1 MHKKMRLIAILI
13 IAFLIPT
20 AAAQA
25 YYGTL
30 TGELRDSMTLGL
42 WTHGANVEVFNCNT
56 LATIITD
63 TVGISG
69 TFNIDISGVTTPTA
83 LCVEVTFADGGK
95 GIPGNAAKGPFL
107 DRLANNGNLNTG
119 VYFTGT
125 GPNAITL
132 RDLSATPHTETGGLG
147 VGLVLALGL
156 LTLGGLI
163 MLRRRRATH

>member
-42 WTHGANVEVFNCNT
+42 WTHGANVELFNCNT
-56 LATIITD
+56 LATITSA
-63 TVGISG
+63 TVDASG
-69 TFNIDISGVTTPTA
+69 TFNIDVSTLVTTTTP

-95 GIPGNAAKGPFL
+95 GIPGNAAKGPYT
-107 DRLANNGNLNTG
+107 DRASGSGNLNTG

-132 RDLSATPHTETGGLG
+132 RDLSATPHAETGGLG
-147 VGLVLALGL
+147 VGLAFALGL
-156 LTLGGLI
+156 LVLGGWI
-163 MLRRRRATH
+163 MRRRAARF